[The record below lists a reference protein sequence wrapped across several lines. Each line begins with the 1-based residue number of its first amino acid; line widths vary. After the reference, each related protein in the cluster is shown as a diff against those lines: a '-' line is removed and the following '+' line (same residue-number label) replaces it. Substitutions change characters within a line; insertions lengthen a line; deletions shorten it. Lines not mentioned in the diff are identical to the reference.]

1 MIPHKWRMLVVAG
14 ALFGLALSIPVFD
27 WLHATFEFMR

>member
-1 MIPHKWRMLVVAG
+1 MTLKLFALAG
-14 ALFGLALSIPVFD
+14 AGVLLGLALSIPVFD